1 MRLLVLAAAL
11 AAAGTA
17 GPPVIGEER
26 ARELY
31 RARRTELRKS
41 LSNGVTI
48 LFGHTEHDAGDAL
61 NGFFQE
67 VNFYY
72 LTGWS
77 EPGAILMLLP
87 PIEANKSGLPEEILF
102 LPLRNAEQEKWTGRK
117 SDPGDAAV
125 RSRTGFAAVMPAE
138 SMEAQLR
145 TALESYARVFTLKD
159 QAASSKIAALA
170 PLREIGDA
178 RLAIARL
185 RMKKSP
191 EELQL
196 IQYSTDVTLDAHRAA
211 WKRAADGL
219 YEYQVAAT
227 MTGIHMDRG
236 CARPPYAPIVGS
248 GPNSVYL
255 HYSRNSRRMDRGEVL
270 LMDVAAECDM
280 YASDITRTVPVGGKF
295 SKRQREIYEIVLGAQ
310 KAAIAAVK
318 PGATLSKT
326 HPDSIYKA
334 AFNYIDSHG
343 KDRKGESLGK
353 YFPHGIGHH
362 LGLEVHDA
370 NDPSMP
376 LEEGMVIT
384 IEPGIY
390 IPEENLGVRIEDVV
404 VVTRDGC
411 KVLSGSLPREVGE
424 IERAVGK

>member
-1 MRLLVLAAAL
+1 MRLLVVAAAL
-11 AAAGTA
+11 AAIGTA

-31 RARRTELRKS
+31 RARRAELRKS
-41 LSNGVTI
+41 LSNGVTV
-48 LFGHTEHDAGDAL
+48 LFGHSEHEAGDAL

-67 VNFYY
+67 PNFYY
-72 LTGWS
+72 LSGWS

-87 PIEANKSGLPEEILF
+87 QGDANKSGLPEEILF
-102 LPLRNAEQEKWTGRK
+102 LPLRNMEQEKWTGRK
-117 SDPGDAAV
+117 ADPEDAAV
-125 RSRTGFAAVMPAE
+125 RARTGFAAVMPAE

-145 TALESYARVFTLKD
+145 KALEFYARVFALKD

-178 RLAIARL
+178 RLAVARL

-227 MTGIHMDRG
+227 MTGIYMDRG
-236 CARPPYAPIVGS
+236 CARPAYAPIVGS
-248 GPNSVYL
+248 GLNSVYL

-334 AFNYIDSHG
+334 AYNYIDSHG

-404 VVTRDGC
+404 LVTKDGA
-411 KVLSGSLPREVGE
+411 KVLSESLPREVGE